1 MTQRARPSL
10 ISGQVDQNFLNQR
23 ENCRVCNN
31 YKVRIHL
38 QMVWGCFRLGFGG
51 QRLAGNI
58 DPVVAEIL
66 PRLIVSEQ
74 SFWCICCKFSAVS
87 GGRLDQS
94 GPKAPFLHQLLSL
107 LSQAAAVTAWKKESY
122 NMTVLAITNLSF
134 IIHITFTLSPLG
146 LLDLGSGVLG
156 EKSQVTVFAVRAD
169 SSEKGEMV
177 ERHRNN
183 FQIVRCIKQIVLL
196 QFELKK
202 KKTSV
207 SAYWHSSVTQLTYH
221 SPPHSPSFLDSLMD
235 RWRSDLDF
243 GKDTYNMLLI

>member
-1 MTQRARPSL
+1 MTQRARQSL
-10 ISGQVDQNFLNQR
+10 ISGQVDQNLNQR
-23 ENCRVCNN
+23 ENCRICNS

-66 PRLIVSEQ
+66 PRLILSEQ

-94 GPKAPFLHQLLSL
+94 GPKAPFLHQALSL
-107 LSQAAAVTAWKKESY
+107 FSQAAAVTAWKKESY
-122 NMTVLAITNLSF
+122 NMTVLATTNLSF
-134 IIHITFTLSPLG
+134 IIHITLSLG

-156 EKSQVTVFAVRAD
+156 EKSQVTVFAVRAHP
-169 SSEKGEMV
+169 SEKGEKV

-183 FQIVRCIKQIVLL
+183 FQIVSCIRQIVLM

-202 KKTSV
+202 KKHLYQHTGI
-207 SAYWHSSVTQLTYH
+207 HLR
-221 SPPHSPSFLDSLMD
+221 P
-235 RWRSDLDF
+235 
-243 GKDTYNMLLI
+243 I